1 MRYGGSGWKP
11 ASRRNRR
18 RDRAPKRSTEEG
30 ADRTFVI
37 ILAVFAALVLGL
49 VLFLGFAFT

>member
-1 MRYGGSGWKP
+1 MP

-18 RDRAPKRSTEEG
+18 RDRAPKRSAEEG

-37 ILAVFAALVLGL
+37 LLAVFAALVLGL

>member
-1 MRYGGSGWKP
+1 VRYGGSGWKP

-30 ADRTFVI
+30 GDRTFVI
-37 ILAVFAALVLGL
+37 LLAVFAALVLGL